1 MSETIVKR
9 GKFITFEGS
18 EGAGKTTQIN
28 LLKEYLSAK
37 NIEVVGTREPGGTPL
52 AEKLREI
59 IKHFQ
64 GDEIVSDKTE
74 LLLMEAARNQHV
86 VNVIEKSLNEGKWVI
101 CDRFYDSTTAYQGYG
116 RKMDL
121 EFIEK
126 LNSFAID
133 NATPDLTIYFD
144 LPLEMGF
151 ERTRK
156 RYADSQVFDR
166 FESQKLDFYRR
177 IEQGFK
183 EIAAKNS
190 DRMKIIDAT
199 CSIDEVRQQICR
211 LIDEQF

>member
-1 MSETIVKR
+1 MDKNTNKR

-28 LLKEYLSAK
+28 LLKEYLTSK
-37 NIEVVGTREPGGTPL
+37 NIEVVSTREPGGTPL

-64 GDEIVSDKTE
+64 GDEVVSDKTE

-86 VNVIEKSLNEGKWVI
+86 VNVIEKSLSEGKWVI

-121 EFIEK
+121 DFIEK
-126 LNSFAID
+126 LNYFAID
-133 NATPDLTIYFD
+133 NAIPDLTIYFD
-144 LPLEMGF
+144 LPLELGF

-156 RYADSQVFDR
+156 RYANVEVFDR

-183 EIAAKNS
+183 DIAEKNP

-199 CSIDEVRQQICR
+199 GSIEQVHQQIR
-211 LIDEQF
+211 GLIDEQF

>member
-1 MSETIVKR
+1 MKKR

-28 LLKEYLSAK
+28 LLKEFLSAR
-37 NIEVVGTREPGGTPL
+37 NIEVITTREPGGTPL

-64 GDEIVSDKTE
+64 GSEIVSDKTE
-74 LLLMEAARNQHV
+74 LLLMEAARIQHV
-86 VNVIEKSLNEGKWVI
+86 QNVIEVALNDGKWVI

-121 EFIEK
+121 DFIRQ
-126 LNSFAID
+126 LNAFAVGE
-133 NATPDLTIYFD
+133 TVPDLTIYFD
-144 LPLEMGF
+144 LPLEQGF

-156 RYADSQVFDR
+156 RYADKEIFDR
-166 FESQKLDFYRR
+166 FESQKIDFYRR

-183 EIAAKNS
+183 DIVRNNNERVKL
-190 DRMKIIDAT
+190 IDASL
-199 CSIDEVRQQICR
+199 SIEEVHQQICR
-211 LIDEQF
+211 LVNEQF